1 MTVHAA
7 TTLNSAKVS
16 RFWSGRKPPDETTGG
31 FLYSPITRPYIL
43 ATAYGQDT
51 VEPYRHSSTWLWD
64 LLVDRHLA
72 GRRIR
77 QVLSLCC
84 GFGVVERILL
94 PRLPEVADCCGLDI
108 APGAIAMAQR
118 LAADAGLTSARY
130 EVADINARAWEAERY
145 DLVIANG
152 ALHHLSHLEDV
163 LAGVRKTLKPGG
175 VFFSCEYVGPDYQ
188 DHCPRQLEL
197 INAAAFL
204 VPPELRARTGT
215 CWHRHPAIFRALTR
229 LHTAAACQDRPHWPG
244 WKQRIARATRRVSRR
259 PAFDFG
265 VVHISPKSHLLR
277 ADPSECVR
285 SSEVLPVVRRFFP
298 AAEIRPM
305 GGGLLEFALDARF
318 YEQFDASNERH
329 RRDFA
334 LVCDA
339 ERHYMSTGEIR
350 SDFAIIFAT

>member
-1 MTVHAA
+1 MT
-7 TTLNSAKVS
+7 LSSAKVP
-16 RFWSGRKPPDETTGG
+16 RFWSEREPPTESTGG

-43 ATAYGQDT
+43 ETAFGRDA
-51 VEPYRHSSTWLWD
+51 VEPYRHSSTWAWD
-64 LLVDRHLA
+64 ILMDRYLA
-72 GRRIR
+72 GRRVR

-84 GFGVVERILL
+84 GFGLAERILL
-94 PRLPEVADCCGLDI
+94 PRLPEVTDCCALDI
-108 APGAIAMAQR
+108 APGAIAMARR
-118 LAADAGLTSARY
+118 LAADAGITTARY
-130 EVADINARAWEAERY
+130 EVADLNVYAWEPDRY

-152 ALHHLSHLEDV
+152 SLHHLSNLEDV

-175 VFFSCEYVGPDYQ
+175 VFVSCECVGPNYQ
-188 DHCPRQLEL
+188 DHSPRQLEL

-204 VPPELRARTGT
+204 IPPGLRARTGIS
-215 CWHRHPAIFRALTR
+215 WHRHAAIFRALTR
-229 LHTAAACQDRPHWPG
+229 LHTAAARKDQPHWPG
-244 WKQRIARATRRVSRR
+244 WKRLVARATRAVARR

-285 SSEVLPVVRRFFP
+285 SSDVLPLVRRFFP

-318 YEQFDASNERH
+318 YERFDESNECH

-334 LVCDA
+334 MVCDV
-339 ERHYMSTGEIR
+339 ERHYMATGEIG
-350 SDFAIIFAT
+350 SDFAIVIAT